1 MRQSQSGF
9 VDPAHVSGRAP
20 ASRSEL
26 EEAVSFQFIVTW
38 SSLLPAADPP
48 KPITQAFPLVH
59 AGERP
64 RPTPAPA
71 PRVMPSPQPSS
82 QALSLTASARTYAD
96 EAVPG
101 AAKKTRSALGVQWE
115 MVVPKMVRTAKRVA
129 PLNARPTQAGALA
142 SADAVFAEQSTPN
155 LYTAASSFGKSV
167 SLKLCIGVVALAAI
181 SVPLW
186 KHAARPAA
194 AEIETSIAGGD
205 WLREAAVAGD
215 PGVKRSRQLV
225 VYRPAFKAADYRF
238 EFDWTVDSGDVGL
251 VFRAKDLG
259 NYYAVR
265 LKVLKAGSSPTFAA
279 EYFSVYHFVE
289 SPHNEKVMVFSKSDP
304 VVHVRMDVFGPMFTL
319 YLQKNATEYWT
330 DGQLPSG
337 ALGFFEEWNRS
348 PEVRA
353 VRMSF
358 PQRSEVFHA
367 PPAPGLRQFLAM
379 YQPRA
384 LAGARDQAFG
394 GV

>member
-9 VDPAHVSGRAP
+9 VDPAQMGGFAP
-20 ASRSEL
+20 ASQGDFDR
-26 EEAVSFQFIVTW
+26 AVSFQFIVTW
-38 SSLLPAADPP
+38 SSLLAAADPP
-48 KPITQAFPLVH
+48 KPMTQAFPLVH
-59 AGERP
+59 AGERS
-64 RPTPAPA
+64 RPTAAPA

-82 QALSLTASARTYAD
+82 QALSSTASARTYAD
-96 EAVPG
+96 QAVPG
-101 AAKKTRSALGVQWE
+101 AAKKTRSALAVQWE

-129 PLNARPTQAGALA
+129 PLNSRPAQAGAPA
-142 SADAVFAEQSTPN
+142 SADAVFAEQSAPN

-167 SLKLCIGVVALAAI
+167 SLKLCLGVVALAAI

-186 KHAARPAA
+186 KHAARPA

-225 VYRPAFKAADYRF
+225 VYRPAIKAADYRF

-265 LKVLKAGSSPTFAA
+265 IKVLKPGSSPTFAA

-330 DGQLPSG
+330 DAQLASG

-348 PEVRA
+348 PEVHT

-367 PPAPGLRQFLAM
+367 PPAPGLRPFLAI
-379 YQPRA
+379 YQPRV
-384 LAGARDQAFG
+384 LAGARDRAFG
-394 GV
+394 GL